1 MGIRTVS
8 DYVKFYMSLE
18 MGQDVSLLSFI
29 NNEKRILR
37 GKLENK
43 NLNKEKIQAG
53 IEILNNIIEE
63 IKSSGEQE
71 VLRKHGV

>member
-1 MGIRTVS
+1 
-8 DYVKFYMSLE
+8 MSLD
-18 MGQDVSLLSFI
+18 MGHDVSLLSFI

-43 NLNKEKIQAG
+43 NLDKEKIQAG
-53 IEILNNIIEE
+53 IEILNKIIEE

-71 VLRKHGV
+71 VLRKHGE

>member
-1 MGIRTVS
+1 
-8 DYVKFYMSLE
+8 MSLE